1 MYKKLRAL
9 SLALCLS
16 GSAFATQ
23 HIITTSGF
31 TYSPDMVMAEVG
43 DQIVFNVAF
52 SSHPTVQVSEATWNA
67 DGSTPL
73 AGGFNRSSGNSFTI
87 TVQDTG
93 TIYYVCSF
101 HVRSGMKGMIMVSAP
116 TTATRPRIASQPAYP
131 NPAALE
137 LHLPEGMGTGT
148 ALILNASG
156 QEVLRRSVESGQRNL
171 PLTGLPAGSYV
182 LMLNDRSLRFTKE

>member
-1 MYKKLRAL
+1 MYKKLRTLA
-9 SLALCLS
+9 LALCLS

-23 HIITTSGF
+23 HIVTTSGF
-31 TYSPDMVMAEVG
+31 TYSPDMIMAEVG

-73 AGGFNRSSGNSFTI
+73 AGGFNRSSGTSFTL

-116 TTATRPRIASQPAYP
+116 TATRPRIASQPAYP
-131 NPAALE
+131 NPATLQ
-137 LHLPEGMGTGT
+137 LTLPEGMGSGI
-148 ALILNASG
+148 ARILTNSG
-156 QEVLRRSVESGQRNL
+156 QEILRRTVEPGQRNL
-171 PLTGLPAGSYV
+171 PLAGLPAGSYV
-182 LMLNDRSLRFTKE
+182 LLLNDRSLRFTKE